1 MRTQTLCL
9 VPLLAFAVG
18 CATPPVVKQ
27 ALVSLDQGYAENT
40 KLMNQYGE
48 LVGTV
53 NERFDQWYR
62 YVQYRARLDLAL
74 RWATTD
80 PLGDPQDPKV
90 TDELYAQVSSQILGD
105 DVVKVVN
112 EMRLKSLRAR
122 KTPSGQVVFG
132 DGKVDITTLVQRL
145 PGLVNAITASI
156 DKAPPLE
163 ALDRSAFGAY
173 EKNVGA
179 LRKINATIK
188 GYLDIDVTV
197 APQDVKEIADAIRE
211 IQR

>member
-1 MRTQTLCL
+1 
-9 VPLLAFAVG
+9 
-18 CATPPVVKQ
+18 
-27 ALVSLDQGYAENT
+27 
-40 KLMNQYGE
+40 MNQYGE
-48 LVGTV
+48 LVGTI

-62 YVQYRARLDLAL
+62 YVQYRTRLDLAL

-80 PLGDPQDPKV
+80 PRGDAQDPKV
-90 TDELYAQVSSQILGD
+90 SDERYAEVSSQILGD

-112 EMRLKSLRAR
+112 EMRLKTLPAR
-122 KTPSGQVVFG
+122 KTPNGGVVFG
-132 DGKVDITTLVQRL
+132 DGKVDITTLVQRI

-156 DKAPPLE
+156 DKAPPLA

-173 EKNVGA
+173 GKNVGA

-197 APQDVKEIADAIRE
+197 APEDVREIADAIRE

>member
-18 CATPPVVKQ
+18 CATPPAVKQ

-156 DKAPPLE
+156 DKAPPLD